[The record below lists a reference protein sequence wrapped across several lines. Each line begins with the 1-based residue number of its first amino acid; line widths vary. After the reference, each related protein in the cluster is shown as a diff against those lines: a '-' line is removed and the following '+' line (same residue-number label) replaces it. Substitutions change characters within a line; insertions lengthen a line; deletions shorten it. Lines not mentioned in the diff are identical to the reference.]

1 MDEDE
6 GEKDVAA
13 GRPPKPHPP
22 LLELDTPKYAGV
34 IEDTMVVEK
43 LLAQGGIRL
52 AGILNYLFLEEAA
65 RS

>member
-1 MDEDE
+1 MGEDE

-13 GRPPKPHPP
+13 GHPPKPHPP
-22 LLELDTPKYAGV
+22 LLELDTPNYAGV
-34 IEDTMVVEK
+34 IEDSMVVEK

-65 RS
+65 RP